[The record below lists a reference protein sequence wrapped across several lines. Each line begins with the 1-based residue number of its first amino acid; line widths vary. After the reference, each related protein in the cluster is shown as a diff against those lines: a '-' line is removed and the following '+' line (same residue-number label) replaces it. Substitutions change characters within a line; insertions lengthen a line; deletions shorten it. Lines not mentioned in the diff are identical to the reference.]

1 MRGSRQGSAL
11 GRMNSRNSRASLR
24 ESKDSQYNFK
34 GNESRADDPD
44 NPKYSRQNSVMSSQS
59 KVSRHSKASGGSKA
73 SRRTSVVGGNAKKN
87 DKASNQASKVGKMVE
102 FAEDSA
108 EDESSSLQSS
118 DEEEKKRKWEEN
130 LYYYTCP
137 VFRVSHRHSQNS
149 NGCLKFKFCL
159 YFNSLYFYTDDVEAK
174 NRRN

>member
-1 MRGSRQGSAL
+1 MSRA
-11 GRMNSRNSRASLR
+11 NSR
-24 ESKDSQYNFK
+24 
-34 GNESRADDPD
+34 
-44 NPKYSRQNSVMSSQS
+44 
-59 KVSRHSKASGGSKA
+59 GSKA
-73 SRRTSVVGGNAKKN
+73 SRRTSVVGDGAKKPAKGN
-87 DKASNQASKVGKMVE
+87 TSNANTSKIGKMVE

-137 VFRVSHRHSQNS
+137 VFRVSNRYPQNS
-149 NGCLKFKFCL
+149 NGCLKFKYCL